1 MVNHAVVAVGY
12 GRTASVLPWRA
23 KEYFI
28 VRNTWGVGGYFRIR
42 RGRRQQVRPRR
53 LRILPGR
60 LSSRARETG
69 LPRGHT
75 FSKLH

>member
-28 VRNTWGVGGYFRIR
+28 VRNTWGVGGYFPSAAA
-42 RGRRQQVRPRR
+42 GVNKC
-53 LRILPGR
+53 
-60 LSSRARETG
+60 G
-69 LPRGHT
+69 LADCASFPVA
-75 FSKLH
+75 